1 MLTNWYIHQAH
12 PISISIT
19 ELWTVKT
26 WRILLVRGVKI
37 EDLNV
42 KKLRRTWE
50 IKKQIRG
57 KCTRLVKYLDSP
69 CVDFRKLTPSEPW
82 FHYL

>member
-1 MLTNWYIHQAH
+1 MLTNWYVHQAH

-42 KKLRRTWE
+42 KK
-50 IKKQIRG
+50 IKKNMGDKETNKGQVYQIG
-57 KCTRLVKYLDSP
+57 
-69 CVDFRKLTPSEPW
+69 
-82 FHYL
+82 

>member
-1 MLTNWYIHQAH
+1 MLTNWYVHQAH

-42 KKLRRTWE
+42 KK
-50 IKKQIRG
+50 IKKNMVDKETNKGQVYQIG
-57 KCTRLVKYLDSP
+57 
-69 CVDFRKLTPSEPW
+69 
-82 FHYL
+82 